1 MLHHLEKNQVPAF
14 LRHGYDGKAFKAR
27 ACTSFT
33 IPADAGLWSDGSR
46 DLFSAVSLASG
57 AVVTIPGQDGAPW
70 NASRS
75 EKTVDIRPGFCLI
88 QHSISCGR
96 DCGLTFYVHPDD
108 IAKLVPHDS
117 CELVECEKIVLYI
130 TCAYKSF
137 ARAEEARRMGIDAGE
152 LEAIKA
158 RLIKLELLAKNG
170 AITVKGRNAIS
181 GYRPK

>member
-14 LRHGYDGKAFKAR
+14 LRGGYNGKAFKAQ

-33 IPADAGLWSDGSR
+33 IPADAGLWSGGSR
-46 DLFSAVSLASG
+46 DAYSAVSLADG
-57 AVVTIPGQDGAPW
+57 RIATIPGQDSAPW
-70 NASRS
+70 NS
-75 EKTVDIRPGFCLI
+75 IRADRIVEIKPGFCLI
-88 QHSISCGR
+88 RHSMFCGK
-96 DCGLTFYVHPDD
+96 DMGLTFFVHPDD
-108 IAKLVPHDS
+108 IVKLVPHDS
-117 CELVECEKIVLYI
+117 CELVECEKTVLYI

-137 ARAEEARRMGIDAGE
+137 ARADEARRMGIDTGE
-152 LEAIKA
+152 LESIKA